1 MEDDNITDEDFRW
14 MDGDT
19 PRTAN
24 EILVNHINSLV
35 RDSQRDPAAG
45 SHYKKQIYQIKCFID
60 DIYAILPTYEE
71 EKDWEKERVF
81 DKLKGDKN
89 GK

>member
-35 RDSQRDPAAG
+35 RDSQRDPESGA
-45 SHYKKQIYQIKCFID
+45 HYKKQIYQIKCFID
-60 DIYAILPTYEE
+60 DIYAILPKYKEE
-71 EKDWEKERVF
+71 EQWEKERVF